1 MKNLIITIALMLG
14 FAVSAQAQTYV
25 DFVGGQIGAD
35 GVMGERAELDGTL
48 LAYGGI
54 YIQFSATSTGGEGYA
69 YFDAGTAGLGVC
81 TTTSGTQCNPSSDD
95 NLTSGETL
103 SIAFFSDA
111 LGQNALNAT
120 IDDLT
125 FRDANHNL
133 IIDEAANFL
142 FGVDGG
148 GLASTS
154 MLGFGPSAEGQQF
167 NFGYDRTE
175 YYISGM
181 MVSGIPEPATWLMM
195 IIGFG
200 IVSASTRRSRRTS
213 SIAHTC

>member
-1 MKNLIITIALMLG
+1 MKNLLITFALMLG

-25 DFVGGQIGAD
+25 DFIGGEIGAD
-35 GVMGERAELDGTL
+35 GVMGERAENDGTL

-54 YIQFSATSTGGEGYA
+54 YIQFSAESTGGDGYA
-69 YFDAGTAGLGVC
+69 YFDAGNAGLGVC
-81 TTTSGTQCNPSSDD
+81 TTISGTQCDPSSDD
-95 NLTSGETL
+95 NLTDGETL
-103 SIAFFSDA
+103 SISFFADEF
-111 LGQNALNAT
+111 GQNALDVT
-120 IDDLT
+120 IESLI

-133 IIDEAANFL
+133 ITDEAASFL

-148 GLASTS
+148 GMVSTS
-154 MLGFGPSAEGQQF
+154 MLAFGGSDEGNLF
-167 NFGYDRTE
+167 TFGYDRPQ

-200 IVSASTRRSRRTS
+200 IVSASTRRSRRAS